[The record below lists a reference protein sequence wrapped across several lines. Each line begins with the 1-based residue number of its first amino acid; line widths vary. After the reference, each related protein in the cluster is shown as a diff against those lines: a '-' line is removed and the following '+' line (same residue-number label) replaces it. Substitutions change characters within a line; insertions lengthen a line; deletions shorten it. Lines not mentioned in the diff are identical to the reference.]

1 MTLETVSQMRKLRDV
16 KVRRYQYETLS
27 WEEYVMETVVTYLT
41 IYLKEM
47 SKEMGNHIFNSK
59 FKRQN

>member
-1 MTLETVSQMRKLRDV
+1 
-16 KVRRYQYETLS
+16 
-27 WEEYVMETVVTYLT
+27 METVVTYLT

-47 SKEMGNHIFNSK
+47 SKKTGNLIINSK